1 MIFRGGILIV
11 SGMMLNILVC
21 ALIYE
26 PVDEHVRTT
35 SSSSSSLS
43 SLSTTSI
50 NTSRAAATTVIKT
63 AVDEYF
69 AAVAHSSSSSL
80 PTSPPKPLTA
90 AEDPLPRTHHGGYY
104 LPPLRRRL
112 FRVRPSVDILAVSAV
127 NAAGHLACA
136 VYIATVVPLSGTM
149 VALHLAAADA
159 AGRVFVPAISDRL
172 SSGGSASVYLYGVAA
187 ATIGTVLL
195 VTGTAAP
202 LQKCSSALLVAFG
215 LASGAVA
222 GLEPL
227 VAVRAL
233 GHDRLSMSCAVT
245 ALCKGAAQLT
255 ADVLFSSRRRY
266 AHRERAP
273 LYAVGICLTAVAC
286 VWTAVFLCRR
296 HASAAKISSTRYVRT
311 A

>member
-1 MIFRGGILIV
+1 
-11 SGMMLNILVC
+11 MLNILVC

-26 PVDEHVRTT
+26 PVDEHVRMT

-50 NTSRAAATTVIKT
+50 NASRAAATTVIKT

-69 AAVAHSSSSSL
+69 AAVTHSSSSSSSL
-80 PTSPPKPLTA
+80 PTPPPKPLTA
-90 AEDPLPRTHHGGYY
+90 AEDPLPRTHHGGYC

-112 FRVRPSVDILAVSAV
+112 FRVRPSADILAVSAV

-255 ADVLFSSRRRY
+255 ADMLFSGRRRY